1 MYNSRRWITVLRLP
15 FRDGFY
21 EVNPTKIVAL
31 AKNYADH
38 AKEMESD
45 VPEKPV
51 FFLKP
56 PSALIG
62 PNSTILLPRMS
73 KRVDHEVELAVIIG
87 RRAKNV
93 PAKKA
98 MDYVLGY
105 TILLDITARDIQAE
119 ARKKGLPWTIAKGF
133 DTFAP
138 VGPRVVDKRELD
150 PSDLEIGLK
159 VNGEVRQLGRTS
171 EMVFKIPE
179 LIEYI
184 SSVMTLEPGDIIAT
198 GTPAGVGPLRHGD
211 KVEAWIEGIGTLEE
225 DVISEGS
232 ILC

>member
-1 MYNSRRWITVLRLP
+1 MVRLP
-15 FRDGFY
+15 FRDTY
-21 EVNPTKIVAL
+21 YDLRPSKIVAL
-31 AKNYADH
+31 AKNYAEH
-38 AKEMESD
+38 AREMESE
-45 VPEKPV
+45 VPERPV

-62 PNSTILLPRMS
+62 PGDPIILPRVS
-73 KRVDHEVELAVIIG
+73 RRVDHEVELAVIIG
-87 RRAKNV
+87 RRAKRV
-93 PAKKA
+93 PAENA

-105 TILLDITARDIQAE
+105 TILLDITARDLQAE
-119 ARKKGLPWTIAKGF
+119 ARERGLPWALSKGF

-138 VGPRVVDKRELD
+138 VGPRVVDRRELD
-150 PSDLEIGLK
+150 ITDLEIGLK
-159 VNGEVRQLGRTS
+159 VNGQLRQLGRTS
-171 EMVFKIPE
+171 GMVFKVPE

-211 KVEAWIEGIGTLEE
+211 KVEAWIEGIGKVEF
-225 DVISEGS
+225 DVLAEGS

>member
-1 MYNSRRWITVLRLP
+1 MVRLP
-15 FRDGFY
+15 FRDTYY
-21 EVNPTKIVAL
+21 EIRPSKIVAL
-31 AKNYADH
+31 AKNYAEH

-45 VPEKPV
+45 VPERPV

-62 PNSTILLPRMS
+62 PGEPIILPRIS

-87 RRAKNV
+87 KRAKRV
-93 PAKKA
+93 PTEKA

-105 TILLDITARDIQAE
+105 TILLDITARDLQAE
-119 ARKKGLPWTIAKGF
+119 ARERGLPWSMAKGF

-138 VGPRVVDKRELD
+138 VGPRVVDKRELNIE
-150 PSDLEIGLK
+150 DLEIGLK
-159 VNGEVRQLGRTS
+159 VNGQLRQLGRTS
-171 EMVFKIPE
+171 EMVFKVPE

-211 KVEAWIEGIGTLEE
+211 RVEAWIEGIGRVEF
-225 DVISEGS
+225 DVLAEGS

>member
-1 MYNSRRWITVLRLP
+1 MLRLP

-31 AKNYADH
+31 AKNYAEH

-62 PNSTILLPRMS
+62 PNSMILLPRMS

-87 RRAKNV
+87 KRAKNV

-105 TILLDITARDIQAE
+105 TVLLDITARDIQAE

-138 VGPRVVDKRELD
+138 VGPSVVDKRELD

-232 ILC
+232 VLC

>member
-1 MYNSRRWITVLRLP
+1 MLRLP
-15 FRDGFY
+15 FRDTYY
-21 EVNPTKIVAL
+21 EIRPTKIIAL
-31 AKNYADH
+31 AKNYAEH

-45 VPEKPV
+45 VPERPV

-62 PNSTILLPRMS
+62 PNSTIVLPRMS

-87 RRAKNV
+87 KRARNV

-98 MDYVLGY
+98 LDYVLGY
-105 TILLDITARDIQAE
+105 TILLDITARDLQAE
-119 ARKKGLPWTIAKGF
+119 ARKSGMPWTLSKGF

-150 PSDLEIGLK
+150 ISDLEIGLK
-159 VNGEVRQLGRTS
+159 VNGELRQLGRTS
-171 EMVFKIPE
+171 EMVFKVPE

-211 KVEAWIEGIGTLEE
+211 RIEAWIEGIGTLEA
-225 DVISEGS
+225 DVIAEDS

>member
-1 MYNSRRWITVLRLP
+1 MVRLP
-15 FRDGFY
+15 FRDTHY
-21 EVNPTKIVAL
+21 DVRPSKIVAL
-31 AKNYADH
+31 AKNYVEH
-38 AKEMESD
+38 AREMESD
-45 VPEKPV
+45 VPERPV

-56 PSALIG
+56 HSALIG
-62 PNSTILLPRMS
+62 PGEPIILPRMS

-87 RRAKNV
+87 RRAKRV
-93 PAKKA
+93 PEEKA

-105 TILLDITARDIQAE
+105 TILLDITARDLQAE

-138 VGPRVVDKRELD
+138 IGPRVVDRRELD
-150 PSDLEIGLK
+150 ISNLEIGLK
-159 VNGEVRQLGRTS
+159 VNDQIRQLGRTS
-171 EMVFKIPE
+171 EMIFKVPE

-184 SSVMTLEPGDIIAT
+184 SLIMTLEPGDIIST

-211 KVEAWIEGIGTLEE
+211 KVEAWIEGIGRVEF
-225 DVISEGS
+225 DVLAEGS